1 MFSLKQIQ
9 FLVEVLGGG
18 GTEAPPL
25 DSLLP
30 SCVQDPAGRSWG
42 MPITPYDRDWPAP
55 SRPAGFGLLR
65 KDVCAFMPFV
75 NDHSPSVFLVKDWLV
90 HHMNDILVFLVNDW
104 LVDLVDYLLQ
114 IDRLVMLMY
123 DLLMNLVH

>member
-1 MFSLKQIQ
+1 MMKLLC
-9 FLVEVLGGG
+9 FL
-18 GTEAPPL
+18 L
-25 DSLLP
+25 DLTI
-30 SCVQDPAGRSWG
+30 G
-42 MPITPYDRDWPAP
+42 MEPITVCTILDNDR
-55 SRPAGFGLLR
+55 FGLLR

-114 IDRLVMLMY
+114 IDRL
-123 DLLMNLVH
+123 MNLVH

>member
-1 MFSLKQIQ
+1 MTSLSYIQ
-9 FLVEVLGGG
+9 MMKLLCFL
-18 GTEAPPL
+18 L
-25 DSLLP
+25 DLTI
-30 SCVQDPAGRSWG
+30 G
-42 MPITPYDRDWPAP
+42 MEPITVCTILDNDR
-55 SRPAGFGLLR
+55 FGLLR